1 MFKADDI
8 ELPKEVLETLK
19 KSDPTLLDFVVKS
32 VVAMRENETIRIA
45 CFSSDDLSRSLL
57 KYFLYKLGFRRDVE
71 FLEFLANP
79 QTIMH
84 QKIREFLDDEYEL
97 CKKDYE
103 MSLASE
109 WIASGNEKSAAAKVL
124 SVLKKDTWG
133 ERPSTIQNMAP
144 TQIVFGEKVAKPTP
158 QQQVGWKGVDN
169 FVSENGLA

>member
-1 MFKADDI
+1 
-8 ELPKEVLETLK
+8 
-19 KSDPTLLDFVVKS
+19 
-32 VVAMRENETIRIA
+32 
-45 CFSSDDLSRSLL
+45 
-57 KYFLYKLGFRRDVE
+57 
-71 FLEFLANP
+71 
-79 QTIMH
+79 MH

-158 QQQVGWKGVDN
+158 QKQVGWNGVDN
-169 FVSENGLA
+169 FVKENGI

>member
-8 ELPKEVLETLK
+8 ELPKDVLETLK
-19 KSDPTLLDFVVKS
+19 KSDPTLLDFVVKA

-71 FLEFLANP
+71 FLEFLADP

-84 QKIREFLDDEYEL
+84 HKVREFLDDEYEL

-133 ERPSTIQNMAP
+133 EKPATSSNLVP
-144 TQIVFGEKVAKPTP
+144 TQIAFVSQPAKPTP
-158 QQQVGWKGVDN
+158 QKQVGWNGVEN
-169 FVSENGLA
+169 FVKENGL